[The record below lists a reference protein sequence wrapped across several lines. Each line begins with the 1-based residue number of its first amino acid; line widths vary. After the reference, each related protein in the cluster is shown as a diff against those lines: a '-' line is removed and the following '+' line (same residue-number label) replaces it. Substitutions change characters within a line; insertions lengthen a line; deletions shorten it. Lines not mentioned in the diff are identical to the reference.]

1 MKNFFGELINTLE
14 MCEGRISLRS
24 QYNLP
29 NCNSKIKNKIKKA
42 EQKFQNFGTI
52 TKGVSYT

>member
-42 EQKFQNFGTI
+42 EQKF
-52 TKGVSYT
+52 